1 MRAFDILRFAAHSL
15 VGHRLRSGLIVL
27 AMGIGVTGVVV
38 LTWLGDAA
46 RNYVMG
52 EFQSLGT
59 NLVVVLPGKA
69 ETVGGAPPLF
79 GETPRDLTIDDA
91 LALERSPW
99 VEAVAPVIVGNASV
113 ARGRFDREVTVIGS
127 TPELFEVRKLS
138 LARGSVWERGE
149 PHRARPVC
157 VLGARLVADLFGG
170 DPALGQWVRVGDRRF
185 RVIGTLLSEGRS
197 LGLDLH
203 DMAIIPVASAQ
214 ALFDREGLFRVL
226 VQAPS
231 REAVVRAET
240 ELPRIIAARH
250 EGEEDVTV
258 ITEESVLGTFD
269 RILEALTLAV
279 AGIASISL
287 VVAGILVMNVMVVAV
302 SQRREEIGLLKALG
316 APPGQI
322 RAVFLAEAVL
332 LSVTGALAGLA
343 LGEAVTR
350 LVSRLYPVLAPGTPL
365 WAAAAA
371 LGIALSTGILFGVMP
386 ARRAAELDPV
396 LALSRR

>member
-1 MRAFDILRFAAHSL
+1 VRTFDILGFAVQSL
-15 VGHRLRSGLIVL
+15 TGHRLRSALIVL

-46 RNYVMG
+46 RTYVMG

-59 NLVVVLPGKA
+59 NLLVILPGKA

-91 LALERSPW
+91 LALERSPN
-99 VEAVAPVIVGNASV
+99 VQAVAPVIVGNAPV

-127 TPELFEVRKLS
+127 TPELFEVRHLKIG
-138 LARGSVWERGE
+138 RGKIWDRGQ
-149 PHRARPVC
+149 PHRARAVC
-157 VLGARLVADLFGG
+157 VLGARLVKDLFGNE
-170 DPALGQWVRVGDRRF
+170 PVLGQWVRIGDRRF

-197 LGLDLH
+197 LGMDLH
-203 DMAIIPVASAQ
+203 DMVVIPVASAQ
-214 ALFDREGLFRVL
+214 ALFDRVGLFRIL

-231 REAVVRAET
+231 REAVTRAES
-240 ELPRIIAARH
+240 ELPGIIAARH

-269 RILEALTLAV
+269 RILEALTLSV

-287 VVAGILVMNVMVVAV
+287 LVAGILVMNVMVVAV

-322 RAVFLAEAVL
+322 RSLFLAEAVL
-332 LSVTGALAGLA
+332 LSVTGALCGVAV
-343 LGEAVTR
+343 GEVATR

-365 WAAAAA
+365 WAVAAAMGMA
-371 LGIALSTGILFGVMP
+371 LGTGILFGVLP
-386 ARRAAELDPV
+386 ARRAARLDPV

>member
-1 MRAFDILRFAAHSL
+1 MRTLDILRFAIQSL
-15 VGHRLRSGLIVL
+15 TGHRLRSALIVL

-46 RNYVMG
+46 RTYVMG
-52 EFQSLGT
+52 EFRSLGT

-91 LALERSPW
+91 LALERSPN
-99 VEAVAPVIVGNASV
+99 VQAVAPVIVGNAPV

-127 TPELFEVRKLS
+127 TPELFEVRHLKIG
-138 LARGSVWERGE
+138 RGSIWDPGQ
-149 PHRARPVC
+149 PHRARAVC
-157 VLGARLVADLFGG
+157 VLGARLVEDLFGNE
-170 DPALGQWVRVGDRRF
+170 PVLGQWVRIGDRRF

-197 LGLDLH
+197 LGMDLH
-203 DMAIIPVASAQ
+203 DMVVIPVASAQ
-214 ALFDREGLFRVL
+214 ALFDRVGLFRIL

-231 REAVVRAET
+231 REAVTRAES
-240 ELPRIIAARH
+240 ELPGIIAARH

-269 RILEALTLAV
+269 RILEALTLSV

-287 VVAGILVMNVMVVAV
+287 LVAGILVMNVMVVAV

-316 APPGQI
+316 APPAQI
-322 RAVFLAEAVL
+322 RSLFLAEAVL
-332 LSVTGALAGLA
+332 LSVTGALCGVAV
-343 LGEAVTR
+343 GEVATR

-365 WAAAAA
+365 WAVAAA
-371 LGIALSTGILFGVMP
+371 LGMDLGTGILFGVLP
-386 ARRAAELDPV
+386 ARRAARLDPV